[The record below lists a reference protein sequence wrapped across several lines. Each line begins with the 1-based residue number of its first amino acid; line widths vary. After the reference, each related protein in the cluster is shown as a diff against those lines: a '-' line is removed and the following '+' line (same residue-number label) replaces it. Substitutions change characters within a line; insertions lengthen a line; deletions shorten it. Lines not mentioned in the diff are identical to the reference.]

1 MDFYAESN
9 LVSWLSSKFSVFRG
23 IMPIIFPNKRSQ
35 SRQLAII
42 IHLFM
47 RQTFLKIL
55 FTSVLTLTKNVV
67 Q

>member
-9 LVSWLSSKFSVFRG
+9 LVSRLSSKFSVFG
-23 IMPIIFPNKRSQ
+23 VIMPIIFQNKRSQ
-35 SRQLAII
+35 SRRLAII

-55 FTSVLTLTKNVV
+55 FTSILTLTKNVV